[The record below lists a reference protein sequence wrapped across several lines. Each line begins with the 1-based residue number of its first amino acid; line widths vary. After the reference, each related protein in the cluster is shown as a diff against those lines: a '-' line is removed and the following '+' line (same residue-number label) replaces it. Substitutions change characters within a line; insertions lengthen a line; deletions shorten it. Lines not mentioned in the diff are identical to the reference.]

1 VDKNRASDGD
11 SRSDAKSSLR
21 VGRKWQGGPRW
32 RVLMWVRAL
41 SKVGLTAE
49 VGELASRPD
58 AVDIK
63 PPLSENV
70 DLDFD
75 LNLFLAVSGISS
87 PSAW

>member
-1 VDKNRASDGD
+1 
-11 SRSDAKSSLR
+11 
-21 VGRKWQGGPRW
+21 
-32 RVLMWVRAL
+32 VRAEPL
-41 SKVGLTAE
+41 DVLRRPRETT
-49 VGELASRPD
+49 PD